1 MSLSPLVAVVA
12 FTFGVLLVLGIAYLG
27 KARPRAT
34 APRGSPVAPVATM
47 RFRLVDVDS
56 APDDLAPQTPAE
68 GVLLRSIPGPDRPD
82 YWLARLDRPLQWSD
96 EGTEHAIDHLVLA
109 ARLQGQSIGAGVEP
123 LTVGVAYV
131 VDPTLLSDAALTF
144 AKIRYVA
151 IGTIERA

>member
-1 MSLSPLVAVVA
+1 
-12 FTFGVLLVLGIAYLG
+12 
-27 KARPRAT
+27 
-34 APRGSPVAPVATM
+34 M
-47 RFRLVDVDS
+47 RFRLVDVDG

-151 IGTIERA
+151 IATIDRS